1 MHDTTSPTIEAAAA
15 PTTVEGCP
23 ATYTPGFTDPTSS
36 DNCSGT
42 TLHPSDSSTGDACS
56 TTFTRTWY
64 ASDAC
69 NNTSGT
75 VSQSITVH
83 DATSPTIGAAAAP
96 TTVEGCPATYTPSFT
111 TPTASDN
118 CSADRKSVV

>member
-1 MHDTTSPTIEAAAA
+1 
-15 PTTVEGCP
+15 
-23 ATYTPGFTDPTSS
+23 
-36 DNCSGT
+36 
-42 TLHPSDSSTGDACS
+42 
-56 TTFTRTWY
+56 TFTRTWY

-83 DATSPTIGAAAAP
+83 DTTAPTIGAAAAP

-118 CSADRKSVV
+118 CSAATLHPSNSSTHDACSTTLTRTWYASDACNNTSGTVSQSITVHRSEEPRI